1 MEREVLLK
9 QLGERIRQIRN
20 SKGISQAKL
29 AAIINKD
36 QQAIHRIEAGKV
48 NPTYY
53 HLHLIAQGLNV
64 ALEEIIREK

>member
-20 SKGISQAKL
+20 GKGISQAKL
-29 AAIINKD
+29 GAIIDKD
-36 QQAIHRIEAGKV
+36 QQAIQRIEAGRV

-53 HLHLIAQGLNV
+53 HLYLIAKGLEV
-64 ALEEIIREK
+64 ALEEIIKEK